1 MGTGAHVVQCR
12 CPQHP
17 NRRRRPTVRRRTRF
31 PERLLADAGHF
42 DQLVAELADKAAS
55 RRVGSLTPSL
65 GPTFRRFA
73 VHPEDQ
79 EVLARTFD
87 TMCRLHDQGR
97 DHIWGY
103 YVRNLAR
110 PVWLSQPANRV
121 DVLVGNPPWLSYR
134 FMTTAMQ
141 QSFAAM
147 SRERGLWAG
156 AAVATHQDLSG
167 LFVVRCVELYLRDRG
182 RFGFVMPLAALS
194 RRQFAGFRT
203 GDYQTQAEPIRVA
216 FDQPWDLHKVKPS
229 FFPVPPSV
237 VFGQRTSGPPA
248 SLSLPPE
255 AWSGRL
261 PNPNVSRAIAGNLLT
276 RAAAGQRLADGAG
289 SLYGPRFAQG
299 ASVVP
304 RMLFMVEA
312 APTSALGTGAGRR
325 AVQSQR
331 SPNEKRPWRNL
342 PPLQGVVESQFV
354 RPLHLGETVL
364 PFRSL
369 PPRQAIISWD
379 GQALLDGSNEQLE
392 YYPGL
397 AAWWRS
403 AESLWARHRSSDRL
417 SLGDQLNFRN
427 KLTQEFP
434 TATHRVVYSKGGMY
448 LAAARLSDPSAVI
461 DHTLYWAAVT
471 DADEA
476 RYLTAILNSQ
486 VLAEL
491 VRPLQARGEHNPR
504 HFDKYVFQIPIPLYD
519 PDDRRHLQLVE
530 LAAVA
535 ERVAGSVELPDGVSF
550 QALRRRIRLALSES
564 GIAEGINALVSRLLS
579 IS

>member
-194 RRQFAGFRT
+194 RRQFAG
-203 GDYQTQAEPIRVA
+203 
-216 FDQPWDLHKVKPS
+216 
-229 FFPVPPSV
+229 
-237 VFGQRTSGPPA
+237 
-248 SLSLPPE
+248 
-255 AWSGRL
+255 SGRVTTKRRL
-261 PNPNVSRAIAGNLLT
+261 SRFESPLTSPGICTKSSRRSFRSHRRWSSVSEP
-276 RAAAGQRLADGAG
+276 ADPQHPSRCLRRHGRG
-289 SLYGPRFAQG
+289 DFPI
-299 ASVVP
+299 
-304 RMLFMVEA
+304 
-312 APTSALGTGAGRR
+312 PTSPG
-325 AVQSQR
+325 
-331 SPNEKRPWRNL
+331 
-342 PPLQGVVESQFV
+342 PLQGTCS
-354 RPLHLGETVL
+354 RRL
-364 PFRSL
+364 
-369 PPRQAIISWD
+369 RQ
-379 GQALLDGSNEQLE
+379 GNG
-392 YYPGL
+392 
-397 AAWWRS
+397 
-403 AESLWARHRSSDRL
+403 
-417 SLGDQLNFRN
+417 
-427 KLTQEFP
+427 
-434 TATHRVVYSKGGMY
+434 
-448 LAAARLSDPSAVI
+448 
-461 DHTLYWAAVT
+461 
-471 DADEA
+471 
-476 RYLTAILNSQ
+476 
-486 VLAEL
+486 
-491 VRPLQARGEHNPR
+491 
-504 HFDKYVFQIPIPLYD
+504 
-519 PDDRRHLQLVE
+519 
-530 LAAVA
+530 
-535 ERVAGSVELPDGVSF
+535 
-550 QALRRRIRLALSES
+550 
-564 GIAEGINALVSRLLS
+564 
-579 IS
+579 